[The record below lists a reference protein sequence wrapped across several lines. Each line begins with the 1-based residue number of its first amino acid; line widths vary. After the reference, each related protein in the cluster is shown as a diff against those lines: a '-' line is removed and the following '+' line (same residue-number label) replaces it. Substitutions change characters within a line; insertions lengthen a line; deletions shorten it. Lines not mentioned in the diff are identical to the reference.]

1 MGKSLAGHVTALHRA
16 VEAVPPSG
24 HAVTD
29 HPVPG
34 EGRHEGLQGDAGKE
48 HHGTGWAIRKT
59 GSSVQMPLIH

>member
-29 HPVPG
+29 QGVPG
-34 EGRHEGLQGDAGKE
+34 IAPF
-48 HHGTGWAIRKT
+48 TSCPIRKKQLLQHFLSDT
-59 GSSVQMPLIH
+59 